1 MLAEARHSRYRIVN
15 QWRNARIFL
24 QSAIEQGSVVS
35 GLETAIRNALDK
47 SDRSNAEVR
56 ARIYQSSRQ
65 ALEAGLRKQ
74 GIDDPQVV
82 AQQRQRLESLI
93 HVIENEER
101 NRLLDRVEQ
110 QLRPPQPA
118 DASHGE
124 VSVDPVS
131 QPQPHDAMAVEPEL
145 RGETREMPPGAA
157 APEPM
162 SAGRRNAKPPRRGS
176 SAGDAS
182 LAFRPEGAVGRRKR
196 RGLFARLF
204 MFVTLL
210 AFVGLG
216 AWWVYSSGLLLSPEQ
231 RDTSVPNPPAQV
243 QAEDFNGAEPAP
255 SLSAGRGFSDDWV
268 ELFNAE
274 RGSAGI
280 SAGPRATVEN
290 IATPAGKAIRV
301 TSRSVSQDGAVS
313 LEVPVEVMRDMA
325 GKSSTISI
333 TLQSSSDRQTQVSVA
348 CDFATLGDC
357 SRHRFTATAERADML
372 LNATFERSLVPNAPG
387 KIFINSDID
396 GNSRPVNLYSVRI
409 LPGQ

>member
-1 MLAEARHSRYRIVN
+1 M
-15 QWRNARIFL
+15 
-24 QSAIEQGSVVS
+24 S
-35 GLETAIRNALDK
+35 GLETAIRNALEK

-82 AQQRQRLESLI
+82 AQQRQRLEGLI

-110 QLRPPQPA
+110 QLRPPLPESA
-118 DASHGE
+118 AHDE
-124 VSVDPVS
+124 PSVDPVS
-131 QPQPHDAMAVEPEL
+131 QPQYHGEMAIEPEL
-145 RGETREMPPGAA
+145 RGETRDVRPGAPVA
-157 APEPM
+157 AE
-162 SAGRRNAKPPRRGS
+162 SLNTGRRSAKPTKRGS

-204 MFVTLL
+204 IYVTLL
-210 AFVGLG
+210 AFIGFG

-268 ELFNAE
+268 EIFNAE
-274 RGSAGI
+274 RGSSGI

-290 IATPAGKAIRV
+290 ITTPAGKAIKM

-313 LEVPVEVMRDMA
+313 IEVPVEVMRDMA

-372 LNATFERSLVPNAPG
+372 LNATFERSLAPNAPG
-387 KIFINSDID
+387 KVFINSDID
-396 GNSRPVNLYSVRI
+396 GDSRPVNLYSVRI

>member
-1 MLAEARHSRYRIVN
+1 M
-15 QWRNARIFL
+15 
-24 QSAIEQGSVVS
+24 S
-35 GLETAIRNALDK
+35 GLETAIRNALEK

-82 AQQRQRLESLI
+82 SQQRQRLEGLI
-93 HVIENEER
+93 HQIENEER

-110 QLRPPQPA
+110 QLRPPAPESPA
-118 DASHGE
+118 HDDH
-124 VSVDPVS
+124 SVDPVS
-131 QPQPHDAMAVEPEL
+131 QPSHHGDMGVEPEL
-145 RGETREMPPGAA
+145 RGETRDVRPGGAA
-157 APEPM
+157 APAPL
-162 SAGRRNAKPPRRGS
+162 SAGQRNGKPPKRGS
-176 SAGDAS
+176 RAGDSS

-204 MFVTLL
+204 IYVTLL
-210 AFVGLG
+210 AFIGFG

-243 QAEDFNGAEPAP
+243 QAEDFNGTEPAP

-268 ELFNAE
+268 EVFNAE
-274 RGSAGI
+274 RGSSGV
-280 SAGPRATVEN
+280 SAGPRANVEN
-290 IATPAGKAIRV
+290 IATPAGKAIKV
-301 TSRSVSQDGAVS
+301 TSRSVSRDGAVS
-313 LEVPVEVMRDMA
+313 VEVPVEVMRDMA

-372 LNATFERSLVPNAPG
+372 LNATFERSLAPNAPG
-387 KIFINSDID
+387 RIFINSDID
-396 GNSRPVNLYSVRI
+396 GSGRPVNLYSVRI

>member
-1 MLAEARHSRYRIVN
+1 M
-15 QWRNARIFL
+15 
-24 QSAIEQGSVVS
+24 S
-35 GLETAIRNALDK
+35 GLETAIRNALEK

-82 AQQRQRLESLI
+82 SQQRQRLESLI
-93 HVIENEER
+93 HLIENEER

-110 QLRPPQPA
+110 QLRPPVPESPA
-118 DASHGE
+118 QDDH
-124 VSVDPVS
+124 SVDPVS
-131 QPQPHDAMAVEPEL
+131 QGPHHDNMAVEPEL
-145 RGETREMPPGAA
+145 RGETREVRPGAAAA
-157 APEPM
+157 APEPLN
-162 SAGRRNAKPPRRGS
+162 AAQRNGKPPKRGS
-176 SAGDAS
+176 SAADAS

-204 MFVTLL
+204 IYVTLL
-210 AFVGLG
+210 AFIGFG

-243 QAEDFNGAEPAP
+243 QAEDFNGTEPAP

-268 ELFNAE
+268 EVFNAE
-274 RGSAGI
+274 RGSSGV
-280 SAGPRATVEN
+280 SAGPRANVEN

-301 TSRSVSQDGAVS
+301 TSRSVAQDGAVS
-313 LEVPVEVMRDMA
+313 VEVPVEVMRDMA

-333 TLQSSSDRQTQVSVA
+333 TLQSSSDRQTQVSVS
-348 CDFATLGDC
+348 CNFATLGDC
-357 SRHRFTATAERADML
+357 ARHRFTATAERADML
-372 LNATFERSLVPNAPG
+372 LNATFERSLSPNAPG

-396 GNSRPVNLYSVRI
+396 GSGRPINLYSVRI

>member
-1 MLAEARHSRYRIVN
+1 M
-15 QWRNARIFL
+15 
-24 QSAIEQGSVVS
+24 S
-35 GLETAIRNALDK
+35 GLETAIRNALEK

-74 GIDDPQVV
+74 GIDEPHVV

-101 NRLLDRVEQ
+101 NRLMDRVEQ
-110 QLRPPQPA
+110 QLRPPLPEGVA
-118 DASHGE
+118 HDE
-124 VSVDPVS
+124 PSVDPVS
-131 QPQPHDAMAVEPEL
+131 QPQHHGDMAIEPEL
-145 RGETREMPPGAA
+145 RGETRDARLGAA
-157 APEPM
+157 AGVEPP
-162 SAGRRNAKPPRRGS
+162 SAGRRNAKPSKRGS

-204 MFVTLL
+204 IYLTLL
-210 AFVGLG
+210 AFIGFG
-216 AWWVYSSGLLLSPEQ
+216 AWWVYSSGLLLSPAQ
-231 RDTSVPNPPAQV
+231 RDTSVRNPPAQV

-274 RGSAGI
+274 RGSAGV

-290 IATPAGKAIRV
+290 IATPAGKAIKV

-313 LEVPVEVMRDMA
+313 VEVPVEVMRDMA

-372 LNATFERSLVPNAPG
+372 LNATFERSLAPNAPG
-387 KIFINSDID
+387 KVFINSDID